1 MFSENYSVY
10 LNDDGSPR
18 EIGRNGPVVTY
29 KAIDYD
35 SGRTVAM
42 QLIPLASVS
51 EGERV
56 RFEESAQVAR
66 KLDHDNIAK
75 VFETG
80 AEDNHLVFVSEYVE
94 GESAAEWIDEHGPM
108 PADAVLR
115 IGFQVVNALAVAE
128 QRGVSPRAI
137 QPANLII
144 RPGVAADGGW
154 PGIKVRNFGLPAV
167 KLNSGEGET
176 RELVPS
182 MPPQFTSPEQRENRG
197 LDVRSDIFSLGAT
210 MWFLLT
216 GSAPPAAKPNE
227 SGPRLSAPDVQR
239 FVRNLVSSMLRTD
252 PEKRPQDL
260 AAFAERIRVCLQ
272 KAERRTAFTRSFAPA
287 AIPGT
292 QKVEKK
298 RVASALALAAAFV
311 VLATLGAFI
320 LPPRLANREQKPLGV
335 LVGVPETTSSSAVV
349 AESPA
354 PPASVNQEPGQ
365 SPVVAQQSPAQIASP
380 IAAAETAEKLA
391 PPQELAVNNK
401 TNTPSLVSPSG
412 TEQSGSVAKQ
422 SVSPPS
428 PPLNSLA
435 GTSSAGPNVDKR
447 SASPQL
453 AVNNSIAESPAVPA
467 EGPAETGQP
476 PVAAEELPPAEKK
489 EPPPSDVFA
498 NAGKQATD
506 SSSTAAEKA
515 KSPSSSEN
523 ARKRDDS
530 RPSKRKSRQRVARS
544 SVPRPHAPLR
554 VGSESARVVG
564 TTANGNWVLR
574 LPSGETVIAPPLPN
588 LEDAP
593 IVSPRHIRRVQRPPW
608 VEDEPPIEVLPP
620 GY

>member
-42 QLIPLASVS
+42 QLISLASVG

-66 KLDHDNIAK
+66 KLDHDNIGK
-75 VFETG
+75 VFDTG

-115 IGFQVVNALAVAE
+115 IGFQAVNALAVAE
-128 QRGVSPRAI
+128 ARGVSPRAI

-154 PGIKVRNFGLPAV
+154 PAIKVRNLGLPTV
-167 KLNSGEGET
+167 KVTPAEGET

-182 MPPQFTSPEQRENRG
+182 MPPQFASPEQRENRAV
-197 LDVRSDIFSLGAT
+197 DVRSDVFSLGAT

-216 GSAPPAAKPNE
+216 GSAPPATEPKEA
-227 SGPRLSAPDVQR
+227 GPRLSAPDVQR
-239 FVRNLVSSMLRTD
+239 FIRNLVSRMLRTD
-252 PEKRPQDL
+252 PEERPQDL
-260 AAFAERIRVCLQ
+260 AAFAGRIRACLQ

-298 RVASALALAAAFV
+298 RLAPALALAAAIV
-311 VLATLGAFI
+311 VLAALGAFI
-320 LPPRLANREQKPLGV
+320 LPPRLANREGKQLGV

-391 PPQELAVNNK
+391 PPPQLAVNNK
-401 TNTPSLVSPSG
+401 TNTALLPSPG
-412 TEQSGSVAKQ
+412 DAEQSGSVAQQ
-422 SVSPPS
+422 SASPPF
-428 PPLNSLA
+428 PPVNALGEA
-435 GTSSAGPNVDKR
+435 SSASPNVDKS
-447 SASPQL
+447 SASTQL
-453 AVNNSIAESPAVPA
+453 AVNNRMAEPPTPA
-467 EGPAETGQP
+467 EGPSQTNQG
-476 PVAAEELPPAEKK
+476 
-489 EPPPSDVFA
+489 
-498 NAGKQATD
+498 
-506 SSSTAAEKA
+506 
-515 KSPSSSEN
+515 
-523 ARKRDDS
+523 
-530 RPSKRKSRQRVARS
+530 
-544 SVPRPHAPLR
+544 
-554 VGSESARVVG
+554 
-564 TTANGNWVLR
+564 
-574 LPSGETVIAPPLPN
+574 
-588 LEDAP
+588 
-593 IVSPRHIRRVQRPPW
+593 
-608 VEDEPPIEVLPP
+608 
-620 GY
+620 